1 MGFIYILS
9 NPSFPEYVKIG
20 YADNVEQRLKQLNQ
34 SECVPFAFRVYA
46 TYEVQSRLSD
56 QQIHKIIDTLN
67 PNLRSIENYNGKQR
81 VREFYAMSKEDAYN
95 ILYAVAEINGLTDKI
110 KKIEMNEREKDD
122 EITAEEIEDEYTERR
137 AAFKFSMC
145 NINPGEYVTWIDNDE
160 MMFEVC
166 DDKHVKY
173 NGKPFTLSR
182 LAAILLK
189 RDTSRG
195 VRGPMFFKYKGEI
208 LGDIR
213 RKNGY

>member
-95 ILYAVAEINGLTDKI
+95 ILYAIAEINGLTDKI
-110 KKIEMNEREKDD
+110 KKIEMNDREKNE

-137 AAFKFSMC
+137 APFKFSMC
-145 NINPGEYVTWIDNDE
+145 NIKPGEYVTWFDNDE

-173 NGKPFTLSR
+173 NGKSFTLSG
-182 LAAILLK
+182 LAAILLEK
-189 RDTSRG
+189 DTSHG
-195 VRGPMFFKYKGEI
+195 VCGPMFFKYKGEF
-208 LGDIR
+208 LRDIR
-213 RKNGY
+213 RRNGY